1 MTQKAQIIKSY
12 GRRFIVRTEDGQ
24 SFDAI
29 TRQKR
34 VDFVCGDWVDL
45 SIINKDQSVVEDYI
59 PRKSLLY
66 RQDNFKTKLIAA
78 NVTQLV
84 IVVAAVPTPN
94 EELIQRALIA
104 AEAAEIQAAIVL
116 NKSDLPE
123 TAKWQ
128 EKLEWYQS
136 LGYPVIVLSALENI
150 DPLRKLLKGHTSIL
164 LGQSG
169 MGKSTLT
176 NALLGGAVAR
186 VGDISSAL
194 DSGKHTTTNA
204 ELFDLEDDDTFLID
218 SPGLQEFG
226 LKHLDAVNLIHYFPD
241 LRGLI
246 GQCRFHNCTH
256 RQEPNCALKA
266 AALEGLIKPERLAFL
281 QRLMNELI

>member
-12 GRRFIVRTEDGQ
+12 GRRFVVRTEDGQ
-24 SFDAI
+24 TFDAI

-45 SIINKDQSVVEDYI
+45 SIINQDQSVVEDYI
-59 PRKSLLY
+59 ERKSLLY

-94 EELIQRALIA
+94 EELIQRALVA
-104 AEAAEIQAAIVL
+104 AEAAEIEVAIVL

-123 TAKWQ
+123 TQKWQ
-128 EKLEWYQS
+128 EKLTWYQK
-136 LGYPVIVLSALENI
+136 LGYPVIVLSALGDIAE
-150 DPLRKLLKGHTSIL
+150 LRALLKGHTSIL

-176 NALLGGAVAR
+176 NALLGGDVAR

-204 ELFDLEDDDTFLID
+204 ELFDLEDEDTFLID

-226 LKHLDAVNLIHYFPD
+226 LKHLEATDLIHYFPD
-241 LRGLI
+241 LRAFI

-266 AALEGLIKPERLAFL
+266 AAEAGTIKPERLAFL